1 MTNTSPHIQDMCL
14 AVLATA
20 HPASKAENAL
30 ETAKLWK
37 NGTLDCGGTWKISN
51 SIGEPARPDNPELIP
66 PGKTPRRRLS
76 SVQGR
81 IALLHAIAHI
91 EFNAIDLAFDL
102 IARFGNEACF
112 SPENQQDFITDWI
125 NVGEDEARHFK
136 MVENR
141 LNDLDAKYGDLP
153 AHNGLW
159 EAAESTR
166 HDLSAR
172 LAIAPL
178 VLEARG
184 LDVTPPMIEKL
195 MSAGDSCSADILRVI
210 YKEEITHVAA
220 GARWFKYI
228 CNNRNLPPKN
238 HFQNLVKKHFK
249 GLVKPPFNTEARDLA
264 DLSADFYEPLSVQ
277 GSGLA

>member
-1 MTNTSPHIQDMCL
+1 MTSKTHHIQDMCL
-14 AVLATA
+14 AVLATSDP
-20 HPASKAENAL
+20 HSKAETAL
-30 ETAKLWK
+30 KTAKLWK
-37 NGTLDCGGTWKISN
+37 SGALVFSSLWKPS
-51 SIGEPARPDNPELIP
+51 SEIGAPARPAKPELIS
-66 PGKTPRRRLS
+66 PGKTPRRRMS

-102 IARFGNEACF
+102 IARFGNEPCF
-112 SPENQQDFITDWI
+112 SPKNQHDFIDDWI
-125 NVGEDEARHFK
+125 GVGQDEARHFN
-136 MVENR
+136 MVEKR
-141 LNDLDAKYGDLP
+141 LNEMNAKYGDLP

-166 HDLSAR
+166 LNLAAR

-195 MSAGDSCSADILRVI
+195 MSAGDRESADILRVI
-210 YKEEITHVAA
+210 YSEEISHVAA
-220 GARWFKYI
+220 GTRWFKFT
-228 CNNRNLPPKN
+228 CENKRLDPKS
-238 HFQNLVKKHFK
+238 HFQFLVKKHFK

-264 DLSADFYEPLSVQ
+264 DLTADFYEPLCVQ